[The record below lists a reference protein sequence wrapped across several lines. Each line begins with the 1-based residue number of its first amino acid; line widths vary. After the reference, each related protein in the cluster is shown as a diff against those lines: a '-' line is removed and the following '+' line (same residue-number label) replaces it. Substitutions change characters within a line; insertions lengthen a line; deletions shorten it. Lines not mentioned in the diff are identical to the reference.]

1 MTEFSNEVRHDLH
14 IIAEAF
20 LLFLALSFGILGL
33 FGIFWWDSTLN
44 IPFGETSPTEFLQTC
59 ALIITTALYF
69 REALRRPDMGRA
81 LVLVGGFF
89 GCMLIREQDHF
100 LDPIS
105 HGCWKWPALALAAIC
120 IFHGLRR
127 PAETLS
133 QLARFIRWRWFPILL
148 VGVVIVLV
156 YSRLF
161 GMGAIWRGLLSADS
175 WRLAKTAIEESSEL
189 LGYLLITFSALIQS
203 WEFRHRDHLSECR

>member
-1 MTEFSNEVRHDLH
+1 MTEYSNEVRHDLH

-33 FGIFWWDSTLN
+33 FGIFWWDSTLRV
-44 IPFGETSPTEFLQTC
+44 PFGEASPTEFLQTSS
-59 ALIITTALYF
+59 LIVTTALYF

-81 LVLVGGFF
+81 LVLVGGLF

-105 HGCWKWPALALAAIC
+105 HGCWKWPAFALAAAC
-120 IFHGLRR
+120 ILHALRR

-133 QLARFIRWRWFPILL
+133 QLARFVRWRWFPILL
-148 VGVVIVLV
+148 VGVVIVLA

-161 GMGAIWRGLLSADS
+161 GMSMLWHSMLSADC
-175 WRLAKTAIEESSEL
+175 WRLAKTAMEESSEL
-189 LGYLLITFSALIQS
+189 LGYMLIMFSALLQS
-203 WEFRHRDHLSECR
+203 WEYRHRDHLSECK